1 MASTMGIG
9 STDTTNTNTKAID
22 TTKAAAAASKSS
34 GKSNS
39 SLDKDAF
46 LQLLVAQMQYQDPLE
61 PTSNTEY
68 MSQLAQFSSVEELQ
82 NINQT
87 FSNNRAL
94 NLAGQY
100 VILNVPD
107 TAGNINQ
114 ISGLVDYVT
123 INGGKTYFSIKDQYY
138 DSDYLDSVVSL
149 DYLEYISRNSETP
162 STDNG
167 KTEGSGSSET
177 DNGKTEGS
185 GSSEI
190 NNGDGNKTDGT
201 ENV

>member
-1 MASTMGIG
+1 MATSLG
-9 STDTTNTNTKAID
+9 ID
-22 TTKAAAAASKSS
+22 TAKVTTAAAKTDST
-34 GKSNS
+34 KSNS

-82 NINQT
+82 NINET
-87 FSNNRAL
+87 FAANRAL

-114 ISGLVDYVT
+114 VSGLVDYVT
-123 INGGKTYFSIKDQYY
+123 ISGGKTYFSINDQYY
-138 DSDYLDSVVSL
+138 DSEYLDSVVSL
-149 DYLEYISRNSETP
+149 DYLEYISREP
-162 STDNG
+162 STE
-167 KTEGSGSSET
+167 KTPEQGGT
-177 DNGKTEGS
+177 DG
-185 GSSEI
+185 
-190 NNGDGNKTDGT
+190 NGDGDEDQNSDGT
-201 ENV
+201 ENA